1 MSNLPSDIIIRYGI
15 EWEKLG
21 LLLGLKEY
29 DIGKISDNYT
39 HHPRRI
45 KNCFIAM
52 LQQWIVMAPT
62 ATWGKVDDAMKQ
74 LTQQS
79 DQTSMCTKI

>member
-15 EWEKLG
+15 KWKRLG

-29 DIGKISDNYT
+29 DIGKISDTYA

-45 KNCFIAM
+45 KMCFTAM
-52 LQQWIVMAPT
+52 LRQWIVMAPT
-62 ATWGKVDDAMKQ
+62 TTWGEVDDAMKQ